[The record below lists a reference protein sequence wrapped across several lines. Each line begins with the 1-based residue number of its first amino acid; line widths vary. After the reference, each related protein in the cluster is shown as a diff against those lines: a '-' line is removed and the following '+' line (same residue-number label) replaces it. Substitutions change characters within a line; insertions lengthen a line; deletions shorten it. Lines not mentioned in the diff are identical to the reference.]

1 MKSRGRRPLR
11 LLFLALAAL
20 FGLLGV
26 GVGTLFTV
34 GLATGL
40 SRRDTAADALLGSL
54 VYLALAT
61 TCGYAAWRLRPDV

>member
-26 GVGTLFTV
+26 GTGVLVTV

-40 SRRDTAADALLGSL
+40 GTRDTAIAPVLGSL

-61 TCGYAAWRLRPDV
+61 TCGYAAWRLRPDA